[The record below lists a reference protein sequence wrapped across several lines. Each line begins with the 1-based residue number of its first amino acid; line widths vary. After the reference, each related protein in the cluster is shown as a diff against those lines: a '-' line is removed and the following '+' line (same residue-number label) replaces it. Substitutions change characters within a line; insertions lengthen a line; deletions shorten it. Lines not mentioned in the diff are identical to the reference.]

1 MVGDHFDTPQP
12 DATCV
17 TEMQQLKAAGGD
29 MTFIALPDLGIRGN
43 SHMFMQDTNNLQV
56 ANVIIDW
63 IRQHVE
69 SRGLAQ
75 H

>member
-1 MVGDHFDTPQP
+1 
-12 DATCV
+12 
-17 TEMQQLKAAGGD
+17 MQQINAAGGD

>member
-1 MVGDHFDTPQP
+1 
-12 DATCV
+12 
-17 TEMQQLKAAGGD
+17 
-29 MTFIALPDLGIRGN
+29 
-43 SHMFMQDTNNLQV
+43 MQDTNNLQV